1 MRGEQTDLRSLME
14 DERAQAS
21 DIEGAPALLA
31 FSAALVGGDEA
42 VLGPARTRVEA
53 EIGAERLVDTAAVV
67 SNFERMVRI
76 ADATGIALDRPL
88 EEASTELRA
97 ELGLDDWRQSKAS

>member
-1 MRGEQTDLRSLME
+1 MRGEQADLRSLVGK
-14 DERAQAS
+14 ERAQAN

-31 FSAALVGGDEA
+31 LSEALVGGDEA
-42 VLGPARTRVEA
+42 AIAPARTRVRA
-53 EIGAERLVDTAAVV
+53 ELGTERLVDAVAVV

-97 ELGLDDWRQSKAS
+97 ELGLDDWQQSKTS

>member
-1 MRGEQTDLRSLME
+1 MRSLMGQE
-14 DERAQAS
+14 CAKTS

-31 FSAALVGGDEA
+31 FSEALVSGDEMA
-42 VLGPARTRVEA
+42 LTRARERVQAELGLEQ
-53 EIGAERLVDTAAVV
+53 LVDAAAVV

-76 ADATGIALDRPL
+76 ADATGIVLDRPL

-97 ELGLDDWRQSKAS
+97 ELALDDWQQSKAS